1 MAPLF
6 VLLEGA
12 FAAGVNPD
20 LAETV
25 EKEAAAKRAEM
36 DAPSSKTKSS

>member
-12 FAAGVNPD
+12 FAAGVNPA
-20 LAETV
+20 LAEKV
-25 EKEAAAKRAEM
+25 EKEAAAIRAKM
-36 DAPSSKTKSS
+36 DGEANKTK